1 MAIMPLKTNN
11 MYANIKR
18 YAMSTYDKQLQLAV
32 GQRIELIRMN
42 DDPCPVEPG
51 TKGTVT
57 HIGGDVINVD
67 WDNGRRLG
75 VIEGV
80 DEYKTI

>member
-1 MAIMPLKTNN
+1 